1 MSDILV
7 CDGSN
12 LFVRAFFS
20 MTDAMLQNSKSQ
32 DTTAIY
38 IFLQHLRKLI
48 DTERPEECYIIFD
61 FGRDVRKKGLYKDY
75 KANRNIDLGALAG
88 YDLTVKMNEIES
100 RKRQKS
106 VIIDVLKTLPV
117 KLVIVKQIEGD
128 SLIAFVARHFT
139 DRKKTVTI
147 VSNDKDFYQLL
158 DHENIKIFNPHK
170 KQYIARCN
178 MDEVFPIKN
187 FPISC
192 YRLYKAIRGDTSD
205 NIMGIKLFGD
215 KKIQQLFD
223 MLRGC
228 DPGKE
233 PPRSVD
239 ELYADIEKCPA
250 AKAKFWKYFDGQ
262 RDLLELNFKLI
273 DLIDMDWSPQ
283 SLSLIYAAVE
293 SHPSFSRMDFMQ
305 ILIKENINT
314 ILAKV
319 DKFIEPFNKM
329 LPVKT

>member
-20 MTDAMLQNSKSQ
+20 MTDTVLQNSKSQ

-38 IFLQHLRKLI
+38 VFLQHLRKLI
-48 DTERPEECYIIFD
+48 DTEKPEECYIIFD
-61 FGRDVRKKGLYKDY
+61 FGRDARKKSIFKDY

-100 RKRQKS
+100 RKRQKD
-106 VIIDVLKTLPV
+106 VIIGILKTLPV

-128 SLIAFVARHFT
+128 SLIAFVTKHFI
-139 DRKKTVTI
+139 DRGKTVTI

-158 DHENIKIFNPHK
+158 GNEDIKIFNPHK
-170 KQYIARCN
+170 KQYIAKCN
-178 MDEVFPIKN
+178 MEEVFPIKGL
-187 FPISC
+187 PIQS
-192 YRLYKAIRGDTSD
+192 YRLYKAIRGDKSD
-205 NIMGIKLFGD
+205 NIPGIEQFGD
-215 KKIQQLFD
+215 KKIQKLFD
-223 MLRGC
+223 TI
-228 DPGKE
+228 KE
-233 PPRSVD
+233 DKGIYPNTVE
-239 ELYADIEKCPA
+239 ELYNNIPEK
-250 AKAKFWKYFDGQ
+250 FNKYFEGKKEQ
-262 RDLLELNFKLI
+262 IELNYKLI
-273 DLIDMDWSPQ
+273 DLIDIDWSPQ
-283 SLSLIYAAVE
+283 SLNLIYRAIE
-293 SHPSFSRMDFMQ
+293 SNPSFSRMDFMQ
-305 ILIKENINT
+305 FLIRENINT

>member
-1 MSDILV
+1 MSDVLV

-20 MTDAMLQNSKSQ
+20 MTDAMLQNSKCQ

-38 IFLQHLRKLI
+38 VFLQHLRKLI

-106 VIIDVLKTLPV
+106 VIIDLLKTLPV

-128 SLIAFVARHFT
+128 CLIAFVAKHFT
-139 DRKKTVTI
+139 DRGKTVTI

-170 KQYIARCN
+170 KQYIAKCN
-178 MDEVFPIKN
+178 MGEVFPIKN
-187 FPISC
+187 LPIGS
-192 YRLYKAIRGDTSD
+192 YRLYKSIKGDASD
-205 NIMGIKLFGD
+205 NIPGIKLFGD
-215 KKIQQLFD
+215 KKIQALFD
-223 MLRGC
+223 IIGATPQGYPINADDLYSAF
-228 DPGKE
+228 DALP
-233 PPRSVD
+233 
-239 ELYADIEKCPA
+239 ELKKKY
-250 AKAKFWKYFDGQ
+250 WKYFDGKK
-262 RDLLELNFKLI
+262 DLIELNYKLV

-283 SLSLIYAAVE
+283 SLSLIYAAIE

-305 ILIKENINT
+305 ILIRENINT

-329 LPVKT
+329 LPSKT

>member
-1 MSDILV
+1 MSDVLV

-20 MTDAMLQNSKSQ
+20 MTDTMLQNSKSQ

-128 SLIAFVARHFT
+128 SLIAYVAKHFT
-139 DRKKTVTI
+139 DREKTVTI

-170 KQYIARCN
+170 KSYIARCN
-178 MDEVFPIKN
+178 MEEVFPIKN

-192 YRLYKAIRGDTSD
+192 YRLYKAIRGDNSD
-205 NIMGIKLFGD
+205 NIKGIKLFGD
-215 KKIQQLFD
+215 KKIQTMFD
-223 MLRGC
+223 MMKTKK
-228 DPGKE
+228 PTNVE
-233 PPRSVD
+233 
-239 ELYADIEKCPA
+239 ELYQEFDSNPELK
-250 AKAKFWKYFDGQ
+250 KKYWKYFDGQ
-262 RDLLELNFKLI
+262 KDLLELNYQLI

-283 SLSLIYAAVE
+283 SLNLIYAAIE
-293 SHPSFSRMDFMQ
+293 SNPSFSRMDFMQ
-305 ILIKENINT
+305 ILIRENINT

-329 LPVKT
+329 LPDKA

>member
-1 MSDILV
+1 
-7 CDGSN
+7 
-12 LFVRAFFS
+12 
-20 MTDAMLQNSKSQ
+20 MLQNSKSQ

-48 DTERPEECYIIFD
+48 DTEKPEECYIIFD

-88 YDLTVKMNEIES
+88 YDLTIKMNEIES

-106 VIIDVLKTLPV
+106 VIIDILKSLPV
-117 KLVIVKQIEGD
+117 KLIIVKQIEGD
-128 SLIAFVARHFT
+128 SLIAYVAKHFT
-139 DRKKTVTI
+139 DRNKTVTI

-170 KQYIARCN
+170 KKYVAACN
-178 MDEVFPIKN
+178 MEEVFPIKN

-192 YRLYKAIRGDTSD
+192 YRLYKAIRGDNSD
-205 NIMGIKLFGD
+205 NIKGIKLFGD
-215 KKIQQLFD
+215 KKIQTMFD
-223 MLRGC
+223 MMRTTPCSTPSDCIL
-228 DPGKE
+228 PTTV
-233 PPRSVD
+233 S
-239 ELYADIEKCPA
+239 ELYESFELNPNLK
-250 AKAKFWKYFDGQ
+250 KKYWKYFDGQ
-262 RDLLELNFKLI
+262 RDLLELNYKLI

-283 SLSLIYAAVE
+283 SLSLIYAAIE

-305 ILIKENINT
+305 LLIRENINT

-329 LPVKT
+329 LPEKK